1 MEKDIKRQIQILE
14 IITSEEK
21 WFTTIEISKILRC
34 CNKTIMKDIS
44 FIKDFLP
51 EDWHIK
57 IKRERE
63 LEFIYPIINIE
74 MKLLSYFFGNL

>member
-44 FIKDFLP
+44 FIKDCLP
-51 EDWHIK
+51 EDWHI
-57 IKRERE
+57 
-63 LEFIYPIINIE
+63 
-74 MKLLSYFFGNL
+74 